1 MNKKRWEIILV
12 ASAVF
17 LCLGAFFVRTDR
29 MTYSHPD
36 FKEEWDH
43 VFYIEMALGHPA
55 NMRLAPF
62 EYRVLNPL
70 LAKLL
75 PFDVLTNFAVL
86 SFTALWLTG
95 IVSYFA
101 FKAQGFSAPLAFAG
115 VLFFLSLGWAVR
127 FNLYDFWLSD
137 PLGFLFIAGVVWSVL
152 ARKDI
157 LFLILLTAGVA
168 AKENVIFAAPLYYT
182 LNAKKFADGRLLL
195 RALLLAAPALG
206 LFLAFRMFIPTVNEE
221 YNFATLLQNIGLKRI
236 HQILRDPRDYL
247 LLYSIGTFGVSLFF
261 LPFFAVRKNL
271 VLLLRFS
278 PLIAGAYLSLLFA
291 HNDTRLIV
299 AAFPAV
305 IAMALRGLEF
315 IMERTGAPERFV
327 VALPLAFIILLLL
340 KKEWYVIP
348 SVYEAAVFVWF
359 LAFLMQAG
367 RSAES

>member
-1 MNKKRWEIILV
+1 
-12 ASAVF
+12 
-17 LCLGAFFVRTDR
+17 

-62 EYRVLNPL
+62 EYRVLNPF
-70 LAKLL
+70 LAKSL
-75 PFDVLTNFAVL
+75 PFDVLTNFALL

-95 IVSYFA
+95 MVSYFA
-101 FKAQGFSAPLAFAG
+101 FKAQGFSVSLAFAG

-137 PLGFLFIAGVVWSVL
+137 PLGFLFMVAVVWSVVT
-152 ARKDI
+152 RKDI
-157 LFLILLTAGVA
+157 LFLFLLAAGVA
-168 AKENVIFAAPLYYT
+168 AKENVVFAAPLYYT

-195 RALLLAAPALG
+195 RALLLTAPALA
-206 LFLAFRMFIPTVNEE
+206 LLLALRMFVPTVNEE

-236 HQILRDPRDYL
+236 QQILRDPRDYL

-261 LPFFAVRKNL
+261 LPFFAVRKTLALL
-271 VLLLRFS
+271 VRYS

-305 IAMALRGLEF
+305 IVMALRGLEF
-315 IMERTGAPERFV
+315 IVERTGAPERFV
-327 VALPLAFIILLLL
+327 VALPLTLILLLL
-340 KKEWYVIP
+340 FKKEWYAIP
-348 SVYEAAVFVWF
+348 SVYEAAAFVLF
-359 LAFLMQAG
+359 LAFLMQSG
-367 RSAES
+367 RSAKVDYSIP